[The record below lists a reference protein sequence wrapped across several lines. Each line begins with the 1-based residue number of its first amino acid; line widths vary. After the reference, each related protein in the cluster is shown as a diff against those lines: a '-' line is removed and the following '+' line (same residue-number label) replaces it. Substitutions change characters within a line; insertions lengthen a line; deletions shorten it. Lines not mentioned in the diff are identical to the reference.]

1 MIGGV
6 ALVVVGGC
14 LLISGLI
21 RTSPLLGHYLFGAA
35 PVKKNKGIDM
45 GGVEIVNGTGRVAS
59 GRSAVRRLLHL
70 QKNMN

>member
-1 MIGGV
+1 MRGLFYNTGNNILELAVIGGV

-45 GGVEIVNGTGRVAS
+45 AALKLSMAQGA
-59 GRSAVRRLLHL
+59 
-70 QKNMN
+70 